1 MANII
6 TILEKEI
13 EKKNLYI
20 DEKGNTIQADKL
32 ETIAKKSYLNDL
44 KCGNI
49 PFSMSFEQ
57 YHATMLESYLP
68 VTALLDVVKDTVK
81 YHVDDITDVMPTPEE
96 TMETTDTVA
105 N

>member
-6 TILEKEI
+6 EILEKEI

-20 DEKGNTIQADKL
+20 DEKGNTIQAEKL
-32 ETIAKKSYLNDL
+32 EVIAKKSYLNDL
-44 KCGNI
+44 KVGNI

-57 YHATMLESYLP
+57 YHTTILESYLP

-81 YHVDDITDVMPTPEE
+81 YHVDDIENAMPPSV
-96 TMETTDTVA
+96 ETTETLA